1 MPSLISQSSELGNVV
16 FELAQPEISVGRAE
30 GNAVRL
36 NDGSVSSRHA
46 ILTFTDDDYTI
57 KDLNSTNGTRVN
69 GTKIV
74 QQKLQRGDVLHIG
87 NLQFQYQSET
97 GGAIQPLPQPTQALE
112 FNAANQSARPANFV
126 NASPFPKPNSA
137 KEEKKSY
144 VIAGVLGGA
153 ALLAVIGLI
162 VRLFVLENS

>member
-1 MPSLISQSSELGNVV
+1 MPTLISQSSELGNVV
-16 FELAQPEISVGRAE
+16 FELTQPEISVGRAE
-30 GNAVRL
+30 GNGVRL

-46 ILTFTDDDYTI
+46 ILTFTDDDYII

-112 FNAANQSARPANFV
+112 FNAANQSTRPSNFV
-126 NASPFPKPNSA
+126 NAAPFPKPNPT

-144 VIAGVLGGA
+144 VVVSLLGIA
-153 ALLAVIGLI
+153 ALLAVVGLM
-162 VRLFVLENS
+162 VKLFILDHS